1 MKKYLRNPEEF
12 LAAIALLF
20 MTLIAFINVIARY
33 CFTSS
38 ISFTEELV
46 TKMFVLISLF
56 GAAIAAKRR
65 SHLGLTLITDSLP
78 ERTRKYVVGSGYILS
93 AIFSIVLMY
102 LGAKM
107 TIYEFSVGQLTAG
120 MQWPEWIF
128 GIYVPIGAA
137 FIAFRFIMEAIKLFT
152 NRDTKQEGNE
162 V

>member
-1 MKKYLRNPEEF
+1 
-12 LAAIALLF
+12 
-20 MTLIAFINVIARY
+20 
-33 CFTSS
+33 
-38 ISFTEELV
+38 
-46 TKMFVLISLF
+46 
-56 GAAIAAKRR
+56 
-65 SHLGLTLITDSLP
+65 
-78 ERTRKYVVGSGYILS
+78 
-93 AIFSIVLMY
+93 MY